1 MDDKEL
7 IQGLHRDAEYFQK
20 AGCNLVADRLSSTA
34 DHLQELSDMVTLY
47 KELDKSHQQLEQVLE
62 QECDNLKHQVE
73 LLKVL
78 LKDNG
83 ISLEEA

>member
-20 AGCNLVADRLSSTA
+20 VGCNLVADRLSFSA
-34 DHLQELSDMVTLY
+34 DRLQALSDMTALY
-47 KELDKSHQQLEQVLE
+47 KALDESHQQLEQVLE
-62 QECDNLKHQVE
+62 QECDTLKHQVE
-73 LLKVL
+73 LLKAL

-83 ISLEEA
+83 ISLEEE

>member
-1 MDDKEL
+1 MGDKEL

-34 DHLQELSDMVTLY
+34 DRLQELSDMVTLY